1 MGRKTS
7 RLFLADQET
16 LLYLANVAR
25 RSRCRPSQL
34 LELSGM
40 SAYLADCRA
49 AEAMAA
55 QENHQAE
62 DDPNVSEW

>member
-1 MGRKTS
+1 
-7 RLFLADQET
+7 
-16 LLYLANVAR
+16 
-25 RSRCRPSQL
+25 
-34 LELSGM
+34 M